1 MNLQLSLCV
10 FFFPTVLIHNENSSE
25 NKHEKV
31 SDHGEE
37 LFSKVVLACLARP
50 INARLSNVKVIL
62 YSMHTMCVQ
71 ACNVILFEA
80 CLDVIRDQVI
90 LEESEFYHFV
100 SLTATPAVAPVD
112 NSNLG
117 TT

>member
-25 NKHEKV
+25 NKYEKV

-37 LFSKVVLACLARP
+37 LFSKVVLACSL
-50 INARLSNVKVIL
+50 IARLSNVKAIL

-71 ACNVILFEA
+71 ASV
-80 CLDVIRDQVI
+80 
-90 LEESEFYHFV
+90 
-100 SLTATPAVAPVD
+100 T
-112 NSNLG
+112 
-117 TT
+117 

>member
-25 NKHEKV
+25 NKYEKV

-37 LFSKVVLACLARP
+37 LFSKVVVACLARP
-50 INARLSNVKVIL
+50 INARLSNVKAIL

-71 ACNVILFEA
+71 ASV
-80 CLDVIRDQVI
+80 
-90 LEESEFYHFV
+90 
-100 SLTATPAVAPVD
+100 T
-112 NSNLG
+112 
-117 TT
+117 

>member
-1 MNLQLSLCV
+1 MPDYLTSRLFYTACIPCV
-10 FFFPTVLIHNENSSE
+10 F
-25 NKHEKV
+25 KHQLHK
-31 SDHGEE
+31 
-37 LFSKVVLACLARP
+37 F
-50 INARLSNVKVIL
+50 
-62 YSMHTMCVQ
+62 
-71 ACNVILFEA
+71 VILFGA

-90 LEESEFYHFV
+90 LEESAPYHFV